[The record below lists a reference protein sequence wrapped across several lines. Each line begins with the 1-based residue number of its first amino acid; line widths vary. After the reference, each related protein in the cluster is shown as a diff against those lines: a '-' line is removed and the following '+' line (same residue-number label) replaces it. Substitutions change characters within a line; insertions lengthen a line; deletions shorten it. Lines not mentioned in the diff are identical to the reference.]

1 MNNDSNNKMTCDN
14 GNANNSETGIV
25 LNDVMIFPF
34 DDGNISGILDM
45 NNDTND
51 RISYNEDNNGNIFL

>member
-1 MNNDSNNKMTCDN
+1 MTCDN